1 MHSQGKRLHVC
12 AGGDGRWRVC
22 ACIWWRVCGGVYD
35 QALTEQLEA
44 LWTLLDAPEKEVVH
58 VRRYC
63 MSEGSATNV
72 AHLFYQVSRWTQ
84 YKMQVQVSRICN
96 LSLEATRICTLR

>member
-1 MHSQGKRLHVC
+1 MCMYML
-12 AGGDGRWRVC
+12 
-22 ACIWWRVCGGVYD
+22 ACMWWRVCS
-35 QALTEQLEA
+35 QALTEQLET
-44 LWTLLDAPEKEVVH
+44 LWSLLNAPEKEVVH

-96 LSLEATRICTLR
+96 LRRALEHAP

>member
-1 MHSQGKRLHVC
+1 MYVQAVT
-12 AGGDGRWRVC
+12 GGGVYVH
-22 ACIWWRVCGGVYD
+22 VCGGVHV
-35 QALTEQLEA
+35 QALTEQLET

-84 YKMQVQVSRICN
+84 YKMQVQVSSICN
-96 LSLEATRICTLR
+96 LRALEYAP